1 MHNLKLI
8 SAFAFHTVAAVLLF
22 ALIGGAAALLNMY
35 TRLLERAGMSEII
48 LQAIHFTEYF
58 LFAVD
63 LFCFVVFI
71 LREVWLLLREMLMLP
86 QHHGSEMPPLLAG
99 PDNTVHPEDL

>member
-8 SAFAFHTVAAVLLF
+8 SAFAFHTVAGVLLF

-35 TRLLERAGMSEII
+35 TRLLEHAGMSELIV
-48 LQAIHFTEYF
+48 QAIHVTEYF

-63 LFCFVVFI
+63 LFCLIVFI
-71 LREVWLLLREMLMLP
+71 MREVWLLLREMLMLP
-86 QHHGSEMPPLLAG
+86 QHHRAETPPLLAG
-99 PDNTVHPEDL
+99 PDDAVHPEHL